1 MKKRFMSIALALV
14 LVLGMLP
21 TTVVAAES
29 GGTGSLYAITTSRMT
44 QGDLVAGQ
52 KYTDEVSATL
62 TYSGTADGVKDALLK
77 FELTEQPDN
86 SKPSD
91 PGNGY

>member
-29 GGTGSLYAITTSRMT
+29 GGAGTRLQ
-44 QGDLVAGQ
+44 QG
-52 KYTDEVSATL
+52 
-62 TYSGTADGVKDALLK
+62 AL
-77 FELTEQPDN
+77 PA
-86 SKPSD
+86 
-91 PGNGY
+91 

>member
-52 KYTDEVSATL
+52 K
-62 TYSGTADGVKDALLK
+62 
-77 FELTEQPDN
+77 
-86 SKPSD
+86 
-91 PGNGY
+91 